1 MKAVVALLLV
11 GSVLAL
17 VRVPLK
23 PVYNSPEEKATY
35 FKNLKAERF
44 LSERVVEI
52 NDYMD
57 AQYYGEIGI
66 GSPQQTFQ
74 VVFDTGSSNL
84 WVPSAKCY
92 SVACYVHA
100 TYYNSRSSTYRANGT
115 AIDIEYGSGGVSG
128 FLDVD
133 TVEWAGVSI
142 TNVTFAEMT
151 SLKGV
156 SFVASKFDGILGM
169 GWPAISELG
178 LPPVFSLMYQQ
189 GLIDTNSFS
198 FYLSKTAGSNS
209 SQLILGGIDQSL
221 ATGPFKYVPLLA
233 ENYWLIALDTI
244 SVGTDKLA
252 FTGLKGIVDTGTS
265 VLVGDRPVIDKI
277 TEKIGAV
284 KSDCSNLASL
294 PDVTITI
301 NKVAYVLKA
310 TDYVLQITSQGQTEC
325 TCGFMA
331 MNFPSYLS
339 NSVILGDLFI
349 STYYTHFDAA
359 GKRVGFA
366 PSALS

>member
-1 MKAVVALLLV
+1 
-11 GSVLAL
+11 
-17 VRVPLK
+17 
-23 PVYNSPEEKATY
+23 VYNSPEEKAAY
-35 FKNLKAERF
+35 FKNLKYERF
-44 LSERVVEI
+44 LSNRVVQI

-84 WVPSAKCY
+84 WIPSAKCY
-92 SVACYVHA
+92 SVACYVHS
-100 TYYNSRSSTYRANGT
+100 TYHSSRSSTYKANGT
-115 AIDIEYGSGGVSG
+115 VINIEYGSGGVSG

-133 TVEWAGVSI
+133 TVEWAGVAI

-151 SLKGV
+151 VLKGV

-178 LPPVFSLMYQQ
+178 LPPVFSVMYQQ
-189 GLIDTNSFS
+189 GLIDNNSFS
-198 FYLSKTAGSNS
+198 FYLSKTAGSTA
-209 SQLILGGIDQSL
+209 SQLILGGVDLTL
-221 ATGPFKYVPLLA
+221 ANGTFNYVPLLA
-233 ENYWLIALDTI
+233 ENYWLIPLDSI
-244 SVGTDKLA
+244 SVGSSQLA

-284 KSDCSNLASL
+284 KSDCSNLGSL
-294 PDVTITI
+294 PSVTIVI
-301 NKVAYVLKA
+301 NKVKYVL
-310 TDYVLQITSQGQTEC
+310 TPSDYVLEITSGGQTEC
-325 TCGFMA
+325 TLGFMA

-339 NSVILGDLFI
+339 NSIILGDLFI

-359 GKRVGFA
+359 NKRVGFVPA
-366 PSALS
+366 VQG